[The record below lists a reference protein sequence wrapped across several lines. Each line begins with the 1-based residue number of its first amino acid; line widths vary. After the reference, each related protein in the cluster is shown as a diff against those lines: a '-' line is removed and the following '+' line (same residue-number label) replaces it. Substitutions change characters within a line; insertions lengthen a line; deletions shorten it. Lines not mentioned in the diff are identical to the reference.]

1 MSHPRSELWA
11 RARHVRDK
19 MVAQFIDH
27 PDVSLIGIGYAERS
41 SAEPREIV
49 VKIHVHDR
57 WMKAKPEERVAFPE
71 YVEGIRIIVVPGT
84 FRFGI
89 DGQREGGA

>member
-1 MSHPRSELWA
+1 MSRPRSELWA
-11 RARHVRDK
+11 RARRARDK
-19 MVAQFIDH
+19 MVDQFIDH

-49 VKIHVHDR
+49 VKIHVRDR

-71 YVEGIRIIVVPGT
+71 YVEGIRIVVVPGT
-84 FRFGI
+84 YRLDTG
-89 DGQREGGA
+89 GQREGGA